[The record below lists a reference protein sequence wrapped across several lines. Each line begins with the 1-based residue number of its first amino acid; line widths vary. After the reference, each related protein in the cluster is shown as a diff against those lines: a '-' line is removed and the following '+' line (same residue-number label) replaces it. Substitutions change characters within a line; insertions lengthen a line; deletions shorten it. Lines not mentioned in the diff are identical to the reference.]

1 MDNKVQSYFDHLG
14 AKDKKL
20 QYEAHTNI
28 LALTNEEVGWA
39 YEVWD
44 ELKEWLTDS
53 DPHKRSRAAQFLANL
68 AISDGEKRILKDFP
82 TLWKVTRD
90 EKFVTA
96 RHALQAVWRVGL
108 AGSEQKKLVITHF
121 IDRFHTCENEKNYT
135 LIRFDIIQ
143 GLKNLYE
150 KVEDEEIKREAIKL
164 IEREEDN
171 KYRKK
176 YMNVWK

>member
-1 MDNKVQSYFDHLG
+1 M
-14 AKDKKL
+14 
-20 QYEAHTNI
+20 
-28 LALTNEEVGWA
+28 
-39 YEVWD
+39 
-44 ELKEWLTDS
+44 
-53 DPHKRSRAAQFLANL
+53 
-68 AISDGEKRILKDFP
+68 
-82 TLWKVTRD
+82 
-90 EKFVTA
+90 
-96 RHALQAVWRVGL
+96 QAVWRVGL

-150 KVEDEEIKREAIKL
+150 EVEDEEIKREAIKL